1 MVHGVLFDRNGS
13 WRMVG
18 PQVMSRGVKQ
28 TYDQFVRTVTLDGQ
42 RAFGAREDLQIE
54 YDKGFD
60 LYSKAGATRPEMRPY
75 VASFALQ
82 LGYDDARDQDRW

>member
-1 MVHGVLFDRNGS
+1 
-13 WRMVG
+13 
-18 PQVMSRGVKQ
+18 MSEISCGACTVAIGAHSYDERCREVKQ